1 MHVLSHNHR
10 FTYSVLIIDHLH
22 LDGTGKRMT
31 RGYSM
36 PNSNLYYMIPNQ
48 ETVDDAIVE
57 IREVEVIEN

>member
-1 MHVLSHNHR
+1 
-10 FTYSVLIIDHLH
+10 
-22 LDGTGKRMT
+22 MT

-48 ETVDDAIVE
+48 KTVDDAIVE

>member
-1 MHVLSHNHR
+1 M
-10 FTYSVLIIDHLH
+10 LIIDHLH

-31 RGYSM
+31 RDYSM